1 MDRNPAAY
9 WQFDDLQTFDGYSA
23 EGHIGNNS
31 LLAVMQQGDNEYRQG
46 DYASALL
53 AYRRLVG
60 VEPENGWMHYR
71 LAHVQ
76 QKLSKFDQAIASYW
90 SAFKMRL
97 PSGMGEDYGPIALC
111 DIGAAYA
118 EIGDF
123 EGAIAAFRLSSRLR
137 FSAVAAYGLG
147 QALYLNGEPLAAL
160 TELKAAA
167 KYDRYTQN
175 ATRLIAIITVSHSM

>member
-1 MDRNPAAY
+1 MDRPPAAH

-23 EGHIGNNS
+23 EGHIGNNP
-31 LLAVMQQGDNEYRQG
+31 LLAVMKQGDDEYRQG

-53 AYRRLVG
+53 AYRQLVG
-60 VEPENGWMHYR
+60 AESENGWMHYR
-71 LAHVQ
+71 LAHVR
-76 QKLSKFDQAIASYW
+76 QKLGEFDQAIASYW
-90 SAFKMRL
+90 SAFKLGL
-97 PSGMGEDYGPIALC
+97 PSGMGEDYGPIVLC

-123 EGAIAAFRLSSRLR
+123 DGAIAAFRLSSRVR
-137 FSAVAAYGLG
+137 FSTVAAYGLG

-160 TELKAAA
+160 TALKAAA

-175 ATRLIAIITVSHSM
+175 ATRLIGIITVSHSM